1 MIDHPEDYT
10 DLAKAPIGA
19 GEPHTPPSP
28 AAKLAALVMMALNP
42 DQDLFQLTGLPRDF
56 GDERIALPDLQFLGF
71 LGDALK
77 FRLLTTV
84 AGQELDD
91 TIDLRWDTLPMN
103 AAMLAGVVPALRTH
117 VLKRAGLLE
126 GAPNQ
131 VMLDEQG
138 QPVEA

>member
-1 MIDHPEDYT
+1 MIENPEDY
-10 DLAKAPIGA
+10 DLASAPVGA
-19 GEPHTPPSP
+19 GEPHTPHDTTW
-28 AAKLAALVMMALNP
+28 ATLASLVTLALDP
-42 DQDLFQLTGLPRDF
+42 TRDLHELTGLPREL
-56 GDERIALPDLQFLGF
+56 GDERITDVRLDFIGF
-71 LGDALK
+71 LGEALK

-84 AGQELDD
+84 AGQPLDD

-126 GAPNQ
+126 GAPDQ